1 MNRRATATS
10 VLVYHIGSLGDTLM
24 AAPALWALRAHWP
37 AAHVALLTKR
47 TQFGHVVLSGSL
59 FEGAGLF
66 DEVLHYP
73 GSRYGDDTISQRL
86 QQIGLL
92 LRLRARRFDA
102 VVYLAPSERQPAQ
115 VSRDEHFFRL
125 AGIPMRVGF
134 AGFPEPPSR
143 TRHPLPE
150 LPTEAQALLERLRG
164 AGIPVPPLAEA
175 RRDLG
180 LDASERAAVDAWR
193 ASQPENDGGRRW
205 LALGPG
211 SNMPAKL
218 WPSARLAA
226 VAAALV
232 DEFDLWPVVFGGPE
246 DEAVGATLVRDLGRG
261 YNAAG
266 ALAPRA
272 AAAAMRA
279 CAAYVGNDTGTMH
292 LAASEGVPCVAV
304 FSARDFPGKWHPIG
318 VGHRVIRLRPDCEG
332 CMLERCE
339 QHAMRCL
346 LDIGVAEVLAAARE
360 TLARRLAAPTAA
372 RDREAR
378 ATP

>member
-1 MNRRATATS
+1 MNRRATVRS
-10 VLVYHIGSLGDTLM
+10 VLIYHIGSLGDTLM

-37 AAHVALLTKR
+37 AAHIALLTKR
-47 TQFGHVVLSGSL
+47 TQFGHVVLSGAL

-73 GSRYGDDTISQRL
+73 GSRYGDDTVAQRL
-86 QQIGLL
+86 RQIGLL

-102 VVYLAPSERQPAQ
+102 VIYLAPSERRSIQ
-115 VSRDEHFFRL
+115 VTRDERFFRL
-125 AGIPMRVGF
+125 AGIPMRIGF
-134 AGFPEPPSR
+134 ARFPEPPSR
-143 TRHPLPE
+143 AQHPLPE
-150 LPTEAQALLERLRG
+150 LPPEAQALLERLGG
-164 AGIPVPPLAEA
+164 AGIPVPQLAEA

-180 LDASERAAVDAWR
+180 LGASEQAALCDWR
-193 ASQPENDGGRRW
+193 NSQLENDGGRPW

-226 VAAALV
+226 VAAALA

-246 DEAVGATLVRDLGRG
+246 DEAIGAALVRDLGRG

-266 ALAPRA
+266 ALAPRV

-318 VGHRVIRLRPDCEG
+318 LDHRVIRGRPDCEG

-339 QHAMRCL
+339 QHGMRCL
-346 LDIGVAEVLAAARE
+346 LDIGVDEVLAAARE
-360 TLARRLAAPTAA
+360 TLATSLAPSTSPSG
-372 RDREAR
+372 REAPM
-378 ATP
+378 TP